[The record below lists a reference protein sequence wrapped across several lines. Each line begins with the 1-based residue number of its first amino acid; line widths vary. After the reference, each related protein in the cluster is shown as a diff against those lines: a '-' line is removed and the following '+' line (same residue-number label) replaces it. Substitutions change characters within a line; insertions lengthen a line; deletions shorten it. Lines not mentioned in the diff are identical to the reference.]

1 MLNSSKL
8 SLVSFFLLM
17 LSLMIVSAPAFA
29 SGSAATLLKARNDL
43 NNQESLQ
50 RGAKY
55 FVNYCMGCH
64 SAQYVR
70 YSRVG
75 QDLDIS
81 EHELVN
87 NLMFNTGKPFE
98 TMTASMK
105 SEDAE
110 RWFGAPAPD
119 LSLISRSR
127 NPDWLYTYLKSF
139 YKDAKRP
146 LGSNNM
152 LLPGASMPNVFWE
165 LQGEQ
170 VPIFHNVDVDALD
183 ENGQKTTRSVKTF
196 SHFAKAGEGSLS
208 EQAFDGVVRD
218 IVNFLDYIGEP
229 IKMKRKKMGV
239 WVIFYLLILFGF
251 AYFLKQEIWKD
262 VH

>member
-1 MLNSSKL
+1 MLNLTKL
-8 SLVSFFLLM
+8 SLVSLFLTVLALPM
-17 LSLMIVSAPAFA
+17 SVLASESAYM
-29 SGSAATLLKARNDL
+29 LKAHSDL

-55 FVNYCMGCH
+55 FVNYCAGCH
-64 SAQYVR
+64 SAKYVR

-75 QDLDIS
+75 KDLDIS
-81 EHELVN
+81 EDELVN
-87 NLMFNTGKPFE
+87 NLMFNANKPFE
-98 TMTASMK
+98 TMTASMN
-105 SEDAE
+105 EDDAL
-110 RWFGAPAPD
+110 RWFGALPPD

-139 YKDAKRP
+139 YKDEKRP

-165 LQGEQ
+165 MQGEQ
-170 VPIFHNVDVDALD
+170 VPIYHDVKVESED
-183 ENGQKTTRSVKTF
+183 EDGNMKTRTIKAF
-196 SHFAKAGEGSLS
+196 SHFATASEGTMS
-208 EQAFDGVVRD
+208 EKQFDGVVRD

-229 IKMKRKKMGV
+229 IKTTRKKMGV

-251 AYFLKQEIWKD
+251 TYFLKKEIWKD